1 MNEKDTITIK
11 GFDITF
17 TAEDKTITI
26 KGHTYMHLIH
36 ELACDMFKAEN
47 VSINEE
53 ETLIT
58 CINRDRIHHLMLA
71 NRISLLGDDDN
82 YV

>member
-17 TAEDKTITI
+17 TAEDKTITV
-26 KGHTYMHLIH
+26 KGHVHMHLIF
-36 ELACDMFKAEN
+36 EIAYEMFGIEN

-58 CINRDRIHHLMLA
+58 CINRDKTHHLMLA